1 MRSQPTFV
9 GCIARPLQQR
19 TPNTKTSGGGSTR
32 GLMSERPCRLPV
44 RMRRMSPFTWS
55 ADLERSTGTYKGAN
69 CWPYQFE
76 RHLNYCKWLS
86 RAHNRRMTKTKL
98 SLFLIGFWAVLYLPL
113 VAISFWRVGYDDT
126 IWRLLLAVAGL
137 ILGLT
142 MFWWVSRGENAEPP
156 PRQP

>member
-1 MRSQPTFV
+1 
-9 GCIARPLQQR
+9 
-19 TPNTKTSGGGSTR
+19 
-32 GLMSERPCRLPV
+32 
-44 RMRRMSPFTWS
+44 
-55 ADLERSTGTYKGAN
+55 
-69 CWPYQFE
+69 
-76 RHLNYCKWLS
+76 
-86 RAHNRRMTKTKL
+86 MTKTKL

-137 ILGLT
+137 MLGLA